1 MPGGRNLKL
10 TGQLGDVMRES
21 AETALS
27 YLRANSSHFKLPE
40 GFFREHDIHVHIP
53 AGATPKD
60 GPSAGTALIMALLS
74 LLWNKPLPGGIA
86 MTGEVTLTGEVM
98 PVGGIREKLLAASE
112 NQMRQVLIPASNKS
126 DLEEVPTEVKRNLKI
141 TLVEKITDIV
151 DVLFPEKK

>member
-27 YLRANSSHFKLPE
+27 YLRANSAHFKLPE
-40 GFFREHDIHVHIP
+40 GFFKEHDIHVHIP

-60 GPSAGTALIMALLS
+60 GPSAGTTLIMALLS
-74 LLWNKPLPGGIA
+74 LLWKKPLPSGIA

-112 NQMRQVLIPASNKS
+112 NQMRQVFIPASNKS
-126 DLEEVPTEVKRNLKI
+126 DLEEVPAEVKRNLKI
-141 TLVEKITDIV
+141 TPVEKITDIV
-151 DVLFPEKK
+151 DALFPEKR